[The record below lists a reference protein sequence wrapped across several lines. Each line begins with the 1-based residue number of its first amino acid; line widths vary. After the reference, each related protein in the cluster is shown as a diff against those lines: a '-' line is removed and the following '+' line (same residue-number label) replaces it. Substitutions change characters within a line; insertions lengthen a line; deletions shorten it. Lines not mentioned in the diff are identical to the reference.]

1 MRFNHIIAREIGTFR
16 ELRVDFNECAG
27 PLVAIT
33 GPNGAGKSTM
43 LELLMA
49 GVDRRTATRGSL
61 VDLARSRDGFLEVG
75 FAHGGEWTTRHTV
88 DAVSGKGESL
98 VLDGAGK
105 SVLDDAKVRT
115 FDAWSAANMPSRE
128 VLESS
133 LIAVQGSHGFL
144 DLSAGARKAVLLRV
158 IGIERL
164 EKAAE
169 EAREWRREAMGHRDR
184 AEAALAEVR
193 GEDVA
198 QVEKRLADARAE
210 LATATTELEA
220 AEKTLVTMQEVEARA
235 VDAERAWKTHETA
248 LREAQARVD
257 ALEVRA
263 KNNRA
268 ALADEVAIRDA
279 IAEKD
284 RAQKALD
291 DAEEKLRVARA
302 EMSASA
308 LVHKAAE
315 ERRVRAAEAVRVQR
329 FRVDATRERVA
340 KSKRAEEA
348 AALVPAA
355 QEREALEAASLEASR
370 VAVDTLRE
378 EQAGRS
384 VRRIGSLRRGHE
396 AVLEAE
402 LLKFAQNQSRGA
414 LQVERDESAAE
425 RDYEERFAD
434 ARAVHREASVRH
446 AEARAELDR
455 VTRLAASVD
464 NEALSALE
472 SEENRLVDAL
482 SEQRD
487 ADASHLLAIEGC
499 SKTATALQYAELGR
513 NGPQH
518 FLSAANAAL
527 LKWPRNIADVLAGAR
542 SRLEELETQIAAA
555 LEEVSKLAEGAPK
568 SVAAG
573 HAADCAERTRSQ
585 KLAVS
590 DARKRVA
597 TLTTAAGLADHSLEA
612 ARTAQARREELQQQK
627 ASRDELVADWTRLA
641 ADLGRD
647 GLQAYE
653 IDAAV
658 PELTTLVNDL
668 LHECVSTRWTIS
680 IETAR
685 MDASGKKSIEG
696 LEVRVLDTEKGRD
709 GRVETFS
716 GGERVLI
723 GEAVSLGLT
732 MLACRRSG
740 ETSPTL
746 IRDESGAALD
756 AEKSRAYVS
765 MLRRA
770 ARLVGAHRVL
780 LVSHSAE
787 VIESCDSRVTIADGT
802 AVIS

>member
-1 MRFNHIIAREIGTFR
+1 MRFDRIIARDIGPFR
-16 ELRVDFNECAG
+16 DVSVDFGQCEG

-33 GPNGAGKSTM
+33 GPNGAGKSTL

-61 VDLARSRDGFLEVG
+61 VDLARSRDGFLEVS

-164 EKAAE
+164 EQAAQ

-193 GEDVA
+193 GEDVVQA
-198 QVEKRLADARAE
+198 EKRLADARAE

-220 AEKTLVTMQEVEARA
+220 AEKTLVTTQEVEARA
-235 VDAERAWKTHETA
+235 VDAERAWKAHETA

-268 ALADEVAIRDA
+268 ALADEAAIRDA
-279 IAEKD
+279 IAEHEQAKSLLAEAEQSLAHARSLQSAATQESKAASQRKSD
-284 RAQKALD
+284 AFDALSAQRQRVDAARERVKKSK
-291 DAEEKLRVARA
+291 DAEAAQAQLPDAEARVAT
-302 EMSASA
+302 
-308 LVHKAAE
+308 AE
-315 ERRVRAAEAVRVQR
+315 ERLNTTFAAVESLRQEQTGRAI
-329 FRVDATRERVA
+329 
-340 KSKRAEEA
+340 
-348 AALVPAA
+348 
-355 QEREALEAASLEASR
+355 
-370 VAVDTLRE
+370 
-378 EQAGRS
+378 
-384 VRRIGSLRRGHE
+384 RRIGSLRRGHE
-396 AVLEAE
+396 QVVEAKE
-402 LLKFAQNQSRGA
+402 IDRAHVEAREALK
-414 LQVERDESAAE
+414 VERDEAASE

-434 ARAVHREASVRH
+434 ARAVHREATLTH
-446 AEARAELDR
+446 DNARAALEQLR
-455 VTRLAASVD
+455 RLAAAVDTNATTALDVEEMRLNAASVAE
-464 NEALSALE
+464 NAAIEAWDQTV
-472 SEENRLVDAL
+472 RTVT
-482 SEQRD
+482 
-487 ADASHLLAIEGC
+487 DASIHTSNAA
-499 SKTATALQYAELGR
+499 ST
-513 NGPQH
+513 
-518 FLSAANAAL
+518 LSVAQVAANHAAL
-527 LKWPRNIADVLAGAR
+527 TLSKWPRNIADVLAGAR

-555 LEEVSKLAEGAPK
+555 LEEVSKLVEGAPK
-568 SVAAG
+568 SVEAG

-597 TLTTAAGLADHSLEA
+597 TLTTAAGLADHSLEV

-627 ASRDELVADWTRLA
+627 AARDELVADWTRLA

>member
-1 MRFNHIIAREIGTFR
+1 MRFDKIIARDIGPFR
-16 ELRVDFNECAG
+16 DVSVDFNACEG

-33 GPNGAGKSTM
+33 GPNGAGKSTL

-98 VLDGAGK
+98 VLDGTGK
-105 SVLDDAKVRT
+105 SVLDDAKVRA

-158 IGIERL
+158 IGVERL
-164 EKAAE
+164 EKRAE
-169 EAREWRREAMGHRDR
+169 AARESRKVAMIERDR
-184 AEAALAEVR
+184 VDAALAEVR

-198 QVEKRLADARAE
+198 KLEARLVEARAE
-210 LATATTELEA
+210 LAISTTELES
-220 AEKTLVTMQEVEARA
+220 AEKTLVTLQEVEARA
-235 VDAERAWKTHETA
+235 VENERTWKAHEAA

-268 ALADEVAIRDA
+268 ALADETAIRDA
-279 IAEKD
+279 IAERD

-291 DAEEKLRVARA
+291 DAEEKLREARA
-302 EMSASA
+302 TLAGSVS
-308 LVHKAAE
+308 VHKAAE
-315 ERRVRAAEAVRVQR
+315 ERNRRAGDAVRAQRLRVETARQ
-329 FRVDATRERVA
+329 RVA
-340 KSKRAEEA
+340 KSKSAEEA
-348 AALVPAA
+348 AALVPPA
-355 QEREALEAASLEASR
+355 QEREALEAASVEASR

-396 AVLEAE
+396 AVLEVE
-402 LLKFAQNQSRGA
+402 FLKLAQDESRAA
-414 LQVERDESAAE
+414 LKAERDESAAE
-425 RDYEERFAD
+425 RDYEARFAD
-434 ARAVHREASVRH
+434 ARAAHREASVRH

-464 NEALSALE
+464 NDALGVLDGEEKRLAE
-472 SEENRLVDAL
+472 TVSEE
-482 SEQRD
+482 RD
-487 ADASHLLAIEGC
+487 ADAWLLVAIEEGI
-499 SKTATALQYAELGR
+499 KAARAVTYAELGR
-513 NGPQH
+513 NGPQDS
-518 FLSAANAAL
+518 LSRATAAL
-527 LKWPRNIADVLAGAR
+527 SKWPRNIADVLAGAR
-542 SRLEELETQIAAA
+542 SRLDELETQIVAAGA
-555 LEEVSKLAEGAPK
+555 EVAKLAEGAPK
-568 SVAAG
+568 AVDAG
-573 HAADCAERTRSQ
+573 HAAHYAERARGQ

-590 DARKRVA
+590 DARRRVV
-597 TLTTAAGLADHSLEA
+597 TLTSAVTLAEHSLDA
-612 ARTAQARREELQQQK
+612 ARAAQARR
-627 ASRDELVADWTRLA
+627 DELTSQKVAHEERVSDWTRLA

-658 PELTTLVNDL
+658 PELTALVNDL

-696 LEVRVLDTEKGRD
+696 LDVRVLDTEKGRD

-780 LVSHSAE
+780 LVSHNAE
-787 VIESCDSRVTIADGT
+787 VIESCDSRVTVADGT